1 MEKIPTFI
9 YETAINKV
17 IIDKVS
23 ESRQEDGK
31 TVTVTKD
38 VEKIKPIKLAILK
51 PNRKLFKQADIFF
64 AKRLA
69 FYLKEGLMPYSLV
82 SKRYLNDGG
91 VLTEDAKI
99 AVKTFRE
106 RLVFLQTEYFDM
118 KQPLTEENKK
128 RRLELISEINQIN
141 RVLSEFEN
149 SYQSLFDNTAEVKTK
164 NDSIEYWITALTMID
179 NDDGKGY
186 VPFFGVG
193 DYEARDNKLEELENL
208 DDKFIHS
215 IINKASYLVS
225 FWYSSGLNLKPEDY
239 KSAEESYDR
248 ENAEVK
254 EEEVVINSVPET
266 PKPTPSEPAL
276 IQPPVET
283 VS

>member
-1 MEKIPTFI
+1 MATTQINYI
-9 YETAINKV
+9 YETLIPKTVIEKV
-17 IIDKVS
+17 EEKR
-23 ESRQEDGK
+23 EEEGK
-31 TVTVTKD
+31 TVTVTKE
-38 VEKIKPIKLAILK
+38 VEKIKKVKLAILK
-51 PNRKLFKQADIFF
+51 PNRKAFKAADIFF

-69 FYLKEGLMPYSLV
+69 YYLKEGLMPYSLV

-91 VLTEDAKI
+91 VLTEDAKL

-118 KQPLTEENKK
+118 KQPLTEENKT
-128 RRLELISEINQIN
+128 RRKELLIEINQIN
-141 RVLSEFEN
+141 KVLNEFEN

-164 NDSIEYWITALTMID
+164 NDSIEYWITLLTLID

-193 DYEARDNKLEELENL
+193 DFEARTNKLEELENL
-208 DDKFIHS
+208 EDKFVQAV
-215 IINKASYLVS
+215 INKASYLVS
-225 FWYSSGLNLKPEDY
+225 FWYSSGLNLKTEDY

-254 EEEVVINSVPET
+254 EEEPTVT
-266 PKPTPSEPAL
+266 PVEKPAEPTPA
-276 IQPPVET
+276 QPV